1 MKQPRAHPLAPA
13 TKRIYGTRCTLA
25 SRRHERTQARA
36 MAWPLGG
43 LRPRADQLD
52 GVRWRESAPGEDCEP
67 AQCRAARASG
77 PATAASGGPAHGAN
91 GCATSAGFAWREPHE
106 LVVACGNRVISF
118 DGSFRATSE
127 VEVAGLAV
135 ESLSGSSASRRL
147 LVRHGR
153 DWAVLEADARTPIA
167 TGCPI
172 FEREHSLKLGSSRVA
187 EAESCF

>member
-1 MKQPRAHPLAPA
+1 MSARKRAQWPGRWAVFVLALTSSTACDGGNRLRAKIANPPNVARLAPA
-13 TKRIYGTRCTLA
+13 AL
-25 SRRHERTQARA
+25 
-36 MAWPLGG
+36 P
-43 LRPRADQLD
+43 QL
-52 GVRWRESAPGEDCEP
+52 P
-67 AQCRAARASG
+67 A
-77 PATAASGGPAHGAN
+77 GALLMVPN

-153 DWAVLEADARTPIA
+153 DWAVLERQ
-167 TGCPI
+167 TG
-172 FEREHSLKLGSSRVA
+172 
-187 EAESCF
+187 